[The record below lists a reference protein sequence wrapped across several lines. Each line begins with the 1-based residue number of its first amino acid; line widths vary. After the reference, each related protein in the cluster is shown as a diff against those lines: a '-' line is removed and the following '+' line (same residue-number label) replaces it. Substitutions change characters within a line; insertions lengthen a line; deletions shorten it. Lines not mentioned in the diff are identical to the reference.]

1 MAAANESQGLKIA
14 VASFITLWVITT
26 VSCYFLY
33 QAYAGADAK
42 LTAAEEKLSKANAA
56 AQAALT
62 QFDDMRQKIGT
73 KAQEYDAAKDEIT
86 AHYKKV
92 EERLTALSAAVDAAA
107 QKAQAAGAS
116 SAELQDAKDKIKQA
130 IASFRGE
137 PNKTYASALDRALEL
152 FENLS
157 VLSTE
162 MAANYVNLRQSLEGA
177 TSVAKQ
183 QVDVQAKAAA
193 DSRADLESE
202 HKKHEELRSTL
213 LTTTDQLQTD
223 NDKKATEIANLTA
236 KLKQQEDDY
245 LRKQEIATSINRE
258 QRDKLERQENILDH
272 PDGHVTYV
280 DYERGEVLVDI
291 TRRQGARPQ
300 MMMTIFDAGS
310 PGIPTEK
317 PKGNIMLTR
326 VGEQFS
332 TAKITQNKNPIDP
345 IRVGDIVYS
354 PAWSPNMPMR
364 FALMGKMDM
373 NRDGRDDREELRRM
387 IQEAGGVVDYDL
399 PPSDIGRETGALSPR
414 IDWYVIDERTP
425 LREVF
430 AKETDLSLSRAS
442 KLAARMGDMIKEAR
456 LDGIRPMRIERLLA
470 YLGYDMNTPVVGR
483 SQAVSTD
490 ALRRLTQPRRP
501 TGDQLPKAAPAA
513 ADAAATPDEMKDDQA
528 APAGKAKSA
537 PGKAAKPDEM
547 KDDQA
552 DKAKPDAEEPK

>member
-33 QAYAGADAK
+33 QAYAAADAK
-42 LTAAEEKLSKANAA
+42 LTSTNEELTKANAK
-56 AQAALT
+56 AQTAFN

-73 KAQEYDAAKDEIT
+73 KAQEFDAAKDEIT

-92 EERLTALSAAVDAAA
+92 DERLTAIAAAVDAAA

-130 IASFRGE
+130 IASFRAE
-137 PNKTYASALDRALEL
+137 PNKTYESALDRAMEL
-152 FENLS
+152 FENMS

-162 MAANYVNLRQSLEGA
+162 LSLNYLNLRQSLEAA

-193 DSRADLESE
+193 DSRADLDSE
-202 HKKHEELRSTL
+202 HKKHEEARSTL

-236 KLKQQEDDY
+236 KLKQFEEDT
-245 LRKQEIATSINRE
+245 LRKNETLTSIIKE
-258 QRDKLERQENILDH
+258 QRDKLERTETTLDS
-272 PDGHVTYV
+272 PDGHVTFV

-300 MMMTIFDAGS
+300 MVMTIFDALS

-326 VGEQFS
+326 VGDKFS
-332 TAKITQNKNPIDP
+332 TAKITQTKNPIDP

-354 PAWSPNMPMR
+354 PAWSPNMPTR

-373 NRDGRDDREELRRM
+373 NRDGRDDRAELKRM
-387 IQEAGGVVDYDL
+387 IEEAGGVVDYDL
-399 PPSDIGRETGALSPR
+399 PPSDIGRETGTLSPR
-414 IDWYVIDERTP
+414 IDWYVIDEREP
-425 LREVF
+425 LRPIFE
-430 AKETDLSLSRAS
+430 KESDLSLSRAS
-442 KLAARMGDMIKEAR
+442 KLAARRGEMIKEAR
-456 LDGIRPMRIERLLA
+456 LDGIRPLLIERLLA
-470 YLGYDMNTPVVGR
+470 YLGYDMNTPVSGR
-483 SQAVSTD
+483 AEAVSTD
-490 ALRRLTQPRRP
+490 ALRKLTQPRRGAP
-501 TGDQLPKAAPAA
+501 EAATKPAAEATPKAE
-513 ADAAATPDEMKDDQA
+513 EMKDDA
-528 APAGKAKSA
+528 APA
-537 PGKAAKPDEM
+537 P
-547 KDDQA
+547 A
-552 DKAKPDAEEPK
+552 DKAKPE